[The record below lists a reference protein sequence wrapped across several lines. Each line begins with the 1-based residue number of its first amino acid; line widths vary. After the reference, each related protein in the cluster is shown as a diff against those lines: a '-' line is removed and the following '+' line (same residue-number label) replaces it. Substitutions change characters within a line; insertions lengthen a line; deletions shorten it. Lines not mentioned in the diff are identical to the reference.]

1 MAVYKRSYRAYE
13 GSTTPERRR
22 FLVLSRYAFF
32 GLFDSRPFTAF
43 FVLCFVPFLLAFATI
58 YISHSPS
65 VKLLLGMQ
73 FQGPNPLAINNYFF
87 AFFLGA
93 QSWLGFLLITWCGP
107 QLIAADLANSALPL
121 ILSRPI
127 SRTEYVIGKLTVVAT
142 LLTAIMLLPTLILFF
157 LQAGLEGHGWLWSN
171 LWMAGSIIVASIM
184 WIAVVGLIALASSAW
199 LKWRV
204 AASALM
210 LAIFFVG
217 PGLATA
223 VNLTLDTN
231 WGHIFDLGYAVK
243 VIWMGMFRV
252 PFETMHRLRIA
263 ELSLP
268 AAWMV
273 VIGFCAASLLLLNR
287 RLKAREVVRG

>member
-13 GSTTPERRR
+13 GSTTPERWR

-43 FVLCFVPFLLAFATI
+43 FVLCFVPFLLAFAII

-65 VKLLLGMQ
+65 VRVLLQ
-73 FQGPNPLAINNYFF
+73 YQGPNPVDINNYFF
-87 AFFLGA
+87 AFFLGI

-107 QLIAADLANSALPL
+107 QLVAADLANSALPL

-127 SRTEYVIGKLTVVAT
+127 SRTEYVVGKMTVIAT
-142 LLTAIMLLPTLILFF
+142 LLSAIMLLPTLILFF
-157 LQAGLEGHGWLWSN
+157 LHAGLQGDGWIWSN
-171 LWMAGSIIVASIM
+171 LWMVASIVIASIM

-217 PGLATA
+217 PGLAA
-223 VNLTLDTN
+223 AINLTLDTN

-243 VIWMGMFRV
+243 VIWFGMFRV
-252 PFETMHRLRIA
+252 PLETMHRLRIA